1 MRLLLDNNLSPRR
14 PDIDRG
20 QELSPVSGRE
30 RAREA
35 QAMMSIIL
43 VELSGFG
50 REASGSLT
58 GGVSTL
64 TVVPR

>member
-1 MRLLLDNNLSPRR
+1 
-14 PDIDRG
+14 
-20 QELSPVSGRE
+20 VSGRE

-35 QAMMSIIL
+35 QAMMSIVL
-43 VELSGFG
+43 VELPGFG

-64 TVVPR
+64 DCCP